1 MDLSETKDL
10 FLEDSF
16 GGNMKSK
23 EESGH
28 KLFSRMNGEQ
38 LSAWQL
44 SIRPQNQALARAKRK
59 WKITF
64 HWKYQRFA
72 KNYLRCI
79 HAVDENVGRLYDLL
93 NQTKPM
99 ELGTLFTQRAKV
111 VFSER
116 MVGLETDG
124 CMNPL

>member
-1 MDLSETKDL
+1 M
-10 FLEDSF
+10 EDNIS
-16 GGNMKSK
+16 
-23 EESGH
+23 
-28 KLFSRMNGEQ
+28 
-38 LSAWQL
+38 
-44 SIRPQNQALARAKRK
+44 
-59 WKITF
+59 
-64 HWKYQRFA
+64 WKYQRFA

-79 HAVDENVGRLYDLL
+79 HAVDENVGRLYDFA